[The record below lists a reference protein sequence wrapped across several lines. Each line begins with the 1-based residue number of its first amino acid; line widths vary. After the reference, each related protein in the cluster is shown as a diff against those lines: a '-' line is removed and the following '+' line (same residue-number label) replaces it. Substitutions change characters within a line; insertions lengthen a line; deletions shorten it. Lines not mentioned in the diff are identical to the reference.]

1 MYGKTKKK
9 TFSSLT
15 IIIGCGKLGA
25 SIANKISDEGG
36 DVLILDKDREA
47 FRRLSPFYGG
57 LSVTGDALDLDKLKE
72 IQIQKAT
79 TLLVVTNND
88 NTNNMVA
95 QMAVHL
101 FSIQHVIARVV
112 DKDKETIFNEHG
124 IQTFCPVSLS
134 QERIDHILSTNIAEQ
149 RDVQNEEE
157 NKESTI

>member
-1 MYGKTKKK
+1 MHVKIKKK
-9 TFSSLT
+9 TSSSLT

-25 SIANKISDEGG
+25 SIANKISDDGG

-57 LSVTGDALDLDKLKE
+57 MAMTGDALDLDKLKE
-72 IQIQKAT
+72 IQIQKAA
-79 TLLVVTNND
+79 TLLVVTNDD

-95 QMAVHL
+95 QLAVHL

-112 DKDKETIFNEHG
+112 DKDKETIFNENG

-134 QERIDHILSTNIAEQ
+134 IERIDHILSVNNTEQ
-149 RDVQNEEE
+149 CGAHNAEE